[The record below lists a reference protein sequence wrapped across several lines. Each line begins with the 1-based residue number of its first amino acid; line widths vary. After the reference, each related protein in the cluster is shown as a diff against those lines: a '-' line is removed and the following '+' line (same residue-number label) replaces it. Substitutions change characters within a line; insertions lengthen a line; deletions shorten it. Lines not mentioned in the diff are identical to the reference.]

1 MIVYWQQFM
10 VYGCNQAKVSYLLGH
25 ISMCLGLCVKLFPSL
40 IIEYNSPRKR
50 LISETE
56 NTGEIPTKKTRR
68 NRFKWGPASTNL
80 LYHSYE
86 EQKNPSKEERCVS
99 PISFTHSLA
108 MEWYKFYTLS
118 LYLTITYSRCT
129 QYSGENTRPLFI
141 MSSILSV
148 VASD

>member
-1 MIVYWQQFM
+1 
-10 VYGCNQAKVSYLLGH
+10 
-25 ISMCLGLCVKLFPSL
+25 LFPSL

-50 LISETE
+50 LISDTE

-99 PISFTHSLA
+99 PTNFTNSLA